1 MVLIKNGRCE
11 DGKKP
16 SRSTI
21 LHKTIYEKHPEI
33 NSIIIAYPQYIMA
46 FAVTDVDFDARTIPE
61 SYIQLSNAKKLPFGY
76 SFTNI
81 LETAETFAPSVPMVM
96 LENDSI
102 IVTGSSLINAFD
114 KLEVAEFTA
123 RSIIS
128 CSQLGDI
135 VMINDEEVKQIEKDF
150 HLED

>member
-1 MVLIKNGRCE
+1 MI
-11 DGKKP
+11 
-16 SRSTI
+16 
-21 LHKTIYEKHPEI
+21 
-33 NSIIIAYPQYIMA
+33 
-46 FAVTDVDFDARTIPE
+46 
-61 SYIQLSNAKKLPFGY
+61 
-76 SFTNI
+76 
-81 LETAETFAPSVPMVM
+81 M

-128 CSQLGDI
+128 CAQLGDI
-135 VMINDEEVKQIEKDF
+135 VMINDDEVKQIEKDF